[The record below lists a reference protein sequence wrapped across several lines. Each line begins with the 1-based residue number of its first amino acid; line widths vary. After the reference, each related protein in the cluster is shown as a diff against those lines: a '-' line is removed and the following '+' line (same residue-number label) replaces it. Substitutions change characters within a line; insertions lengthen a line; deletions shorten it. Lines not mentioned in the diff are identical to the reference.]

1 VILKFGISG
10 LNGLL
15 NSMCIIQQY
24 VHYSTRINRTNLK
37 PE

>member
-15 NSMCIIQQY
+15 NSMCIIQQG
-24 VHYSTRINRTNLK
+24 SI
-37 PE
+37 EQI